1 MKKKVIGVIGGLGPL
16 VTAHFMELVIEMTDA
31 RRDQEN
37 VDMIVYNFPSIP
49 DRTGYILGSNLKSPL
64 PGLKNVGHALARQ
77 KVSCIAIPCV
87 TAHYFH
93 KELQEVIP
101 VPIINGVTETA
112 NLLKSHGIKK
122 VGIMATDGTI
132 RSGLL
137 SRELDFAGIVPVV
150 PSSKRQEDVMHLIY
164 EKHPKTITAFLGAI
178 YAGCYYVP
186 LDADM
191 PLYRIEL
198 ILKNLN
204 PAACICDDTTFS
216 VAKEL
221 NNIGQIY
228 SYDEIATGEVDDSA
242 LQAVRNRQIDTDP
255 IYIVF
260 TSGSTGIPK
269 GVVGCHRAVIDY
281 IENLCEVLKFD
292 EDTVFGNQTPLY
304 FDACLKEIIPTLKYG
319 ATTHLIPR
327 KLFLLPVKLV
337 EYLNEKKINTLCWVV
352 SALTYIS
359 AFRTFE
365 TVTPQYLKTIA
376 FASEVF
382 PIRQMNIWRQALP
395 NTRFINLYGPTE
407 TTGICCYFEVDREF
421 TEDEVLPVGRPFP
434 NTEVILLN
442 ENDHISAPGEQG
454 EICIRGTR
462 LTHGYFAPAGK
473 YRCRSYFSGCQYF
486 AWKDNLPAPWR
497 RPSGG
502 YGGDGRCHGKPHTI
516 GGRIAES
523 CELPQWW

>member
-1 MKKKVIGVIGGLGPL
+1 MQRNILEYLEHTVCRV
-16 VTAHFMELVIEMTDA
+16 
-31 RRDQEN
+31 
-37 VDMIVYNFPSIP
+37 P
-49 DRTGYILGSNLKSPL
+49 DRIAFSTEDG
-64 PGLKNVGHALARQ
+64 ALTFR
-77 KVSCIAIPCV
+77 
-87 TAHYFH
+87 
-93 KELQEVIP
+93 EVQNQAQSIGTKLIRDGNYKQ
-101 VPIINGVTETA
+101 PI
-112 NLLKSHGIKK
+112 
-122 VGIMATDGTI
+122 
-132 RSGLL
+132 
-137 SRELDFAGIVPVV
+137 VV
-150 PSSKRQEDVMHLIY
+150 FMK
-164 EKHPKTITAFLGAI
+164 KHPKTITAFLGAI
-178 YAGCYYVP
+178 YAGGFYVP

-191 PLYRIEL
+191 PRYRIEL

-204 PAACICDDTTFS
+204 PTACICDDTTYPL
-216 VAKEL
+216 AKEL

-228 SYDEIATGEVDDSA
+228 SYDEIATGEVDYAA

-359 AFRTFE
+359 SFKTFD
-365 TVTPQYLKTIA
+365 TVIPQHIKTIA

-382 PIRQMNIWRQALP
+382 PVRQLNLWRAALP
-395 NTRFINLYGPTE
+395 NARFINLYGPTE
-407 TTGICCYFEVDREF
+407 TTGICCYYEVDRDF
-421 TEDEVLPVGRPFP
+421 SEDDALPVGRPFP
-434 NTEVILLN
+434 NTEVILL
-442 ENDHISAPGEQG
+442 DGKTQVSVPGQQG

-462 LTHGYFAPAGK
+462 LTHGYFMNPEKTAEAFVQNPLNPYYPELI
-473 YRCRSYFSGCQYF
+473 YRTGDIGRYNDEGELMFLSR
-486 AWKDNLPAPWR
+486 KDNQIKHMGHRIELGEIEAAANTQGAVSTSCCVFDSDRKKIVLFYVGEISEASVKAYLKNKLPRYMIPHAVCRLDVMPLT
-497 RPSGG
+497 PN
-502 YGGDGRCHGKPHTI
+502 GKIDRNHLKQRSKEN
-516 GGRIAES
+516 G
-523 CELPQWW
+523 